1 MVAETEERI
10 QRLEE
15 DFEFQDTTIAT
26 LNQVIID
33 QQQQINTLFLELE
46 KLKHALV
53 AMGTGTEDQ
62 GPDPLP
68 PHY

>member
-1 MVAETEERI
+1 MVAETVERV

-15 DFEFQDTTIAT
+15 EFEFQDATIAT

-33 QQQQINTLFLELE
+33 QQQQIDALFLELE

-53 AMGTGTEDQ
+53 AMGTGAEDQ